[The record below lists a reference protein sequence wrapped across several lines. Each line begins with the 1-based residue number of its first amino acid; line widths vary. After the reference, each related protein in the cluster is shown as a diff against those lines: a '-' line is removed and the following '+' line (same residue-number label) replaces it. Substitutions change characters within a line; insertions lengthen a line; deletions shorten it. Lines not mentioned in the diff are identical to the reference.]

1 MKKTLWDKLEPVLKK
16 DGVFY
21 PTPLG
26 KDVKLLI
33 ILEEVNDKAG
43 FTQSH
48 MSNSGYIL
56 GFRAY
61 HKLTSESYNSEALI
75 SKGIGNPKIYL
86 IIDNSVPVDYAANLR
101 LAKVKAHNYIFNK
114 IIDKELLHCSDVYTN
129 LLDTT
134 EIGIKKAK
142 KNKVN
147 LSAKKYKEG
156 GRDDPKNGELF

>member
-1 MKKTLWDKLEPVLKK
+1 MTKTLKDKLKPTLVA

-21 PTPLG
+21 PTPLNNETEF
-26 KDVKLLI
+26 LI
-33 ILEEVNDKAG
+33 ILEEVKDKAE

-48 MSNSGYIL
+48 MSNAGYVL

-61 HKLTSESYNSEALI
+61 HKLTAESYGSDALI

-86 IIDNSVPVDYAANLR
+86 IMDNEISVDYATSIS
-101 LAKVKAHNYIFNK
+101 LAKNKAHEYLFNK
-114 IIDKELLHCSDVYTN
+114 IIDEELLHCSDVYTN

-147 LSAKKYKEG
+147 LSENEKK
-156 GRDDPKNGELF
+156 